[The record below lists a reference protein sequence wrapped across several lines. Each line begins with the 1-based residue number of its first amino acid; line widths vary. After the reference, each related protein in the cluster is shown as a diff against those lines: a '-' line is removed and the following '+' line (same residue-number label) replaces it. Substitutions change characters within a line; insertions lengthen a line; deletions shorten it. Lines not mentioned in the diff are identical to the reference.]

1 MRHFTDTELLQIIEF
16 DEADCVEFKESL
28 SGDARKEIR
37 EAICAF
43 ANDLPNYEKPGFVFI
58 GVKKDRTIV
67 GLSVTDQLLLQLADM
82 KTDGNIVP
90 PPTLTV
96 EKRVLE
102 GKEVAVVKV
111 EPSDSPPVRFK
122 GTIHI
127 RTGPRRDTANSQ
139 DERILTEKRRH
150 KDAFFDIQP
159 IPTSDISDLNLIQFE
174 HEYLPQAFAPD
185 ILDANERTLEEQLA
199 VTKMIA
205 SVDEPAGTVMG
216 ILVLGKN
223 PQDFLPGAYVQF
235 LKIDGNDLTDEILDN
250 EAIRGAI
257 PDQIRRLDDKLIA
270 HNRIAVDIT
279 SGPLEKRTALY
290 PIEAVQQIT
299 RNAIMHRTYEATNA
313 PVHVYWYKDRIEVLS
328 PGGAFGS
335 VTAANFGNPRF
346 ADYRNPNLAEAMRT
360 LGYVQRFGV
369 GISIAR
375 RLLQEAGHPELE
387 FEVVDNHVLATII
400 GGQQPERT

>member
-16 DEADCVEFKESL
+16 NEADCVEFKESL
-28 SGDARKEIR
+28 SGDIRKEIR

-43 ANDLPNYEKPGFVFI
+43 ANDLPSYEKPGFVFI
-58 GVKKDRTIV
+58 GVRKDRTIV

-127 RTGPRRDTANSQ
+127 RTGPRRDIANSQ

-205 SVDEPAGTVMG
+205 SVDEPVGTVMG

-375 RLLQEAGHPELE
+375 RLLQESGHPELE

-400 GGQQPERT
+400 GGPTT